1 MIIQEQTKIQHSYLP
16 REHWLNSKKDT
27 AKHILEVGIHNG
39 VSIKLWSDY
48 FTNANVY
55 SMDIMHIDNVSSD
68 AYDIE
73 FLNNIFSK
81 YLKCKVWFTIR
92 WCQCWEWIE
101 MLKIVVPEHL
111 IFIIIKIYDSRQNKN
126 RYDDIFFSIDK
137 SIYII
142 TII

>member
-1 MIIQEQTKIQHSYLP
+1 
-16 REHWLNSKKDT
+16 
-27 AKHILEVGIHNG
+27 
-39 VSIKLWSDY
+39 
-48 FTNANVY
+48 
-55 SMDIMHIDNVSSD
+55 
-68 AYDIE
+68 
-73 FLNNIFSK
+73 
-81 YLKCKVWFTIR
+81 
-92 WCQCWEWIE
+92 